1 MPGRF
6 LLMGDIKGM
15 ILYFKTI
22 KNWIERY
29 RFGYNQALQIGSIV
43 CQFGSEL
50 TNKNILQQIPAR

>member
-22 KNWIERY
+22 KNW
-29 RFGYNQALQIGSIV
+29 S
-43 CQFGSEL
+43 
-50 TNKNILQQIPAR
+50 